1 MSSDPDNVGIPH
13 PFTPAIASS
22 KQMQSEHTMSDD
34 MPVDVNPNA
43 IHARFHAGTMDIV
56 GRAMANN
63 SDRREK
69 MADAGVG
76 QFKTGS

>member
-1 MSSDPDNVGIPH
+1 MPTEPK
-13 PFTPAIASS
+13 PFTADIASS
-22 KQMQSEHTMSDD
+22 KQMQSEHSMADD
-34 MPVDVNPNA
+34 MPIDVNPNA

-63 SDRREK
+63 TDRREK

-76 QFKTGS
+76 QFKLT